1 MIYCA
6 NCGAKNQAN
15 ATFCA
20 NCGAK
25 LVKPAQSS
33 QLTQQVQPVKTAKT
47 GKRRADLKQVRK
59 WEDDLDDVFED
70 SVSLGEDGHYFFFFP
85 KYKLMVKT
93 YSPTVVTNH
102 ENSTIK
108 MNGKN
113 VGKLSTSGDYWI
125 RPYALRSTDGQAVC
139 LRGLL
144 PKEAGPGNRRPLY
157 FLSFSQLERED
168 HFT

>member
-33 QLTQQVQPVKTAKT
+33 QLTQQVQPVKPAKT

-93 YSPTVVTNH
+93 YSPTVVTN
-102 ENSTIK
+102 
-108 MNGKN
+108 
-113 VGKLSTSGDYWI
+113 
-125 RPYALRSTDGQAVC
+125 RGQAVC

-144 PKEAGPGNRRPLY
+144 PKEAGSPAAI
-157 FLSFSQLERED
+157 LSQFQP
-168 HFT
+168 T

>member
-33 QLTQQVQPVKTAKT
+33 QPTQQVQPVKPAKT

-59 WEDDLDDVFED
+59 WDKQIVQPLQE
-70 SVSLGEDGHYFFFFP
+70 Y
-85 KYKLMVKT
+85 YKAN
-93 YSPTVVTNH
+93 PDQ
-102 ENSTIK
+102 
-108 MNGKN
+108 GK
-113 VGKLSTSGDYWI
+113 
-125 RPYALRSTDGQAVC
+125 Q
-139 LRGLL
+139 
-144 PKEAGPGNRRPLY
+144 RR
-157 FLSFSQLERED
+157 R
-168 HFT
+168 